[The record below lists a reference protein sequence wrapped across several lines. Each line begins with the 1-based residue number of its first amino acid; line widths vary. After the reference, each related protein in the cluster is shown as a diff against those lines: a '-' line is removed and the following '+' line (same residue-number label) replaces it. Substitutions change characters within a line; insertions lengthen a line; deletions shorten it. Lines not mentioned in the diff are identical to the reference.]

1 MKEELS
7 NFLES
12 IKFLFSSDGIQPKNE
27 ANHARTGENE
37 TIFFRFGQASYG
49 SISAVWSEP

>member
-7 NFLES
+7 NFWKS

-37 TIFFRFGQASYG
+37 TIYFPFRAGL
-49 SISAVWSEP
+49 VWLNIDSMG

>member
-7 NFLES
+7 NFLKS

-27 ANHARTGENE
+27 ANHGEIGYFE
-37 TIFFRFGQASYG
+37 TIYFLIWGG
-49 SISAVWSEP
+49 LV